1 MAPVIADP
9 EFTDSSRSVVFRRP
23 NQISRNVMSDPAP
36 TLMSGLPPGYVISF
50 SLRSLR
56 HEARRIIEW
65 FKDHNS
71 GNQWIVVFGLS
82 STIIETLT
90 TDRNA
95 LNGVPYRFQWEGT
108 TGLIKVV
115 PRGEHE
121 IATSQFTT
129 VIHDELKS
137 MGLPRKEVVWVGS
150 KTYHSGTSK
159 GKEADNSYLP
169 PSRHARP
176 IENAGYPSLVIETG
190 VSKSLGRLRQDARK
204 WFADSAGDVRI
215 VILIHASEN
224 IVCFEQW
231 QLAPSTAPR
240 PLTKRYIDI
249 LRTQTPN
256 IPPLT
261 GQPAHLQQV
270 YCANQV
276 DVTRNFV
283 AGMPNVIDGAPMVLP
298 FIAIQDRPPGPG
310 EWDIVVGE
318 QEFDEIADLL
328 L

>member
-1 MAPVIADP
+1 
-9 EFTDSSRSVVFRRP
+9 
-23 NQISRNVMSDPAP
+23 MSDPA
-36 TLMSGLPPGYVISF
+36 LSLISGLPRDYVVSS
-50 SLRSLR
+50 SLSTLH
-56 HEARRIIEW
+56 HEAYQIIEW
-65 FKDHNS
+65 FKDHTS
-71 GNQWIVVFGLS
+71 GNQWIVVLDLS
-82 STIIETLT
+82 STLIETLT

-95 LNGVPYRFQWEGT
+95 LNGVTYRFQWEGQ

-129 VIHDELKS
+129 VIHDELKA

-150 KTYHSGTSK
+150 KTYHSGTK
-159 GKEADNSYLP
+159 GIEGDNSYLP

-190 VSKSLGRLRQDARK
+190 VSDSLDRLRQNACK
-204 WFADSAGDVRI
+204 WFADSGGDVRI

-224 IVCFEQW
+224 IICFEQW

-240 PLTKRYIDI
+240 PLTKRYIDSLCAQPPDI
-249 LRTQTPN
+249 
-256 IPPLT
+256 PLT
-261 GQPAHLQQV
+261 GQPAQLQQV

-276 DVTRNFV
+276 DVTRNSV
-283 AGMPNVIDGAPMVLP
+283 AGTNVIDGAPMVLP
-298 FIAIQDRPPGPG
+298 FIAIQDRPPGLG

>member
-1 MAPVIADP
+1 
-9 EFTDSSRSVVFRRP
+9 
-23 NQISRNVMSDPAP
+23 MSD
-36 TLMSGLPPGYVISF
+36 LPRGYVISF
-50 SLRSLR
+50 SLGSLR
-56 HEARRIIEW
+56 HESRRIIEW
-65 FKDHNS
+65 FKDHTS

-82 STIIETLT
+82 SKIIETLT

-95 LNGVPYRFQWEGT
+95 LHGIPYRFQWEGT

-129 VIHDELKS
+129 VIHDELKT
-137 MGLPRKEVVWVGS
+137 MGLPR
-150 KTYHSGTSK
+150 
-159 GKEADNSYLP
+159 KEADNSYLP
-169 PSRHARP
+169 PSRYTRP
-176 IENAGYPSLVIETG
+176 IGNAGYPSLVIETG
-190 VSKSLGRLRQDARK
+190 VSESLGRLRQDARK
-204 WFADSAGDVRI
+204 WFADSGGDVRI

-224 IVCFEQW
+224 VVCFEQW

-240 PLTKRYIDI
+240 PLTKRYIDT
-249 LRTQTPN
+249 LRAQTPN

-298 FIAIQDRPPGPG
+298 FIVIQDRPPGPG
-310 EWDIVVGE
+310 EWDIVVGQ

>member
-1 MAPVIADP
+1 
-9 EFTDSSRSVVFRRP
+9 
-23 NQISRNVMSDPAP
+23 MSDPAP
-36 TLMSGLPPGYVISF
+36 ILISGLPRGYLVSS
-50 SLRSLR
+50 SLSTLR
-56 HEARRIIEW
+56 HEAYRIIEW
-65 FKDHNS
+65 FKDHTS
-71 GNQWIVVFGLS
+71 GNQWIVVLDLS
-82 STIIETLT
+82 PTLIETLT

-95 LNGVPYRFQWEGT
+95 LNGVTYRFQWEGP

-121 IATSQFTT
+121 IAISQFTT
-129 VIHDELKS
+129 VIHDKLKA
-137 MGLPRKEVVWVGS
+137 MGLPRREVVWVGS
-150 KTYHSGTSK
+150 KTYHSGTK
-159 GKEADNSYLP
+159 GMEADNSYLP

-190 VSKSLGRLRQDARK
+190 VSDSLDQLRQDARK
-204 WFADSAGDVRI
+204 WFADSGGDVRI
-215 VILIHASEN
+215 VILIHMRKD

-240 PLTKRYIDI
+240 PLTKRYIDSI
-249 LRTQTPN
+249 CAQTPN
-256 IPPLT
+256 IPLT
-261 GQPAHLQQV
+261 GQPAQLQQV
-270 YCANQV
+270 YCVSQV
-276 DVTRNFV
+276 DVTRDFV
-283 AGMPNVIDGAPMVLP
+283 AGTNVINGAPMVLP

>member
-1 MAPVIADP
+1 MPPVIADP
-9 EFTDSSRSVVFRRP
+9 QSTHSSRTVVSRRRT
-23 NQISRNVMSDPAP
+23 QISLNVMSDPAP
-36 TLMSGLPPGYVISF
+36 TLMSDLPLDYVISF

-65 FKDHNS
+65 FQDHTD
-71 GNQWIVVFGLS
+71 GNQWIVVIGLTS
-82 STIIETLT
+82 ILIETLT
-90 TDRNA
+90 TGRNA

-129 VIHDELKS
+129 VIHDELKA
-137 MGLPRKEVVWVGS
+137 MGLPLAKKLTTR
-150 KTYHSGTSK
+150 TC
-159 GKEADNSYLP
+159 P
-169 PSRHARP
+169 PSRHTRP

-190 VSKSLGRLRQDARK
+190 VSESLGRLRQDARK

-240 PLTKRYIDI
+240 PLNKRYIDT
-249 LRTQTPN
+249 LRAETPN

-261 GQPAHLQQV
+261 GQPAQLQQV

-276 DVTRNFV
+276 DVTRNSV
-283 AGMPNVIDGAPMVLP
+283 PGMPNVIDGAPMVLP
-298 FIAIQDRPPGPG
+298 FIAIHDRPPGPG
-310 EWDIVVGE
+310 EWDIEIGQ
-318 QEFDEIADLL
+318 QEFDDIADLL

>member
-1 MAPVIADP
+1 MPPVIADP
-9 EFTDSSRSVVFRRP
+9 QSTHSSRTVVSRRRT
-23 NQISRNVMSDPAP
+23 QISLNVMSDPAP
-36 TLMSGLPPGYVISF
+36 TLMSDLPLDYVISF

-65 FKDHNS
+65 FQDHTD
-71 GNQWIVVFGLS
+71 GNQWIVVIGLTS
-82 STIIETLT
+82 ILIETLT
-90 TDRNA
+90 TGRNA

-129 VIHDELKS
+129 VIHDELKA

-150 KTYHSGTSK
+150 KTYRSGTSS

-169 PSRHARP
+169 PSRHTRP

-190 VSKSLGRLRQDARK
+190 VSESLGRLRQDARK

-240 PLTKRYIDI
+240 PLNKRYIDT
-249 LRTQTPN
+249 LRAETPN

-261 GQPAHLQQV
+261 GQPAQLQQV

-276 DVTRNFV
+276 DVTRNSV
-283 AGMPNVIDGAPMVLP
+283 PGMPNVIDGAPMVLP
-298 FIAIQDRPPGPG
+298 FIAIHDRPPGPG
-310 EWDIVVGE
+310 EWDIEIGQ
-318 QEFDEIADLL
+318 QEFDDIADLL

>member
-1 MAPVIADP
+1 
-9 EFTDSSRSVVFRRP
+9 
-23 NQISRNVMSDPAP
+23 MSGPAP
-36 TLMSGLPPGYVISF
+36 TLMSGLPEGYVVSF
-50 SLRSLR
+50 SRLRTLR

-65 FKDHNS
+65 FEDHTN
-71 GNQWIVVFGLS
+71 GNQWIVVLGLS

-95 LNGVPYRFQWEGT
+95 LNGVTYRFQWEGT

-115 PRGEHE
+115 PRREHE
-121 IATSQFTT
+121 IATSQFTM
-129 VIHDELKS
+129 VIHDELKA

-150 KTYHSGTSK
+150 TTYRSGTSK

-169 PSRHARP
+169 PSRHTRP
-176 IENAGYPSLVIETG
+176 SQNAGYPSLVIETG
-190 VSKSLGRLRQDARK
+190 VSESLGRLRQDARK
-204 WFADSAGDVRI
+204 WFADSGGDVRI

-224 IVCFEQW
+224 IVSFEKW

-240 PLTKRYIDI
+240 PLNKRYIDT
-249 LRTQTPN
+249 LCAQNPN

-261 GQPAHLQQV
+261 GQPAQLQQV
-270 YCANQV
+270 YCAHQV

-310 EWDIVVGE
+310 EWDIVIGP